1 MILLDSLCGLGTVRH
16 GFFTRIGGVS
26 EGLYAAKNCGF
37 GSGDNPDNVARNR
50 ARCIAGL
57 TDGGAALVTAY
68 QVHSAEAAVVDAPWR
83 PADAPRVDGMATTR
97 ANIALGILTADCAPV
112 LFADPG
118 VPVIGAAHA
127 GWKGAIG
134 GVLESTVSAM
144 VSLGAEL
151 ERIVAAVGPCIAQA
165 SYEVGPEFRDRFV
178 EDDPANSRFFRDG
191 ERPDHPHFDLK
202 GYVAMRLAGLGL
214 AGVEVDERD
223 TVAEEEQF
231 FSYRRATLNG
241 EEDYGRLLSAIMIEN

>member
-83 PADAPRVDGMATTR
+83 PEDAPRVDGMATTR

-112 LFADPG
+112 LFADDEAG
-118 VPVIGAAHA
+118 VIGAAHA
-127 GWKGAIG
+127 GWRGALD
-134 GVLESTVSAM
+134 GVLAETVRAM
-144 VSLGAEL
+144 EALGAARA
-151 ERIVAAVGPCIAQA
+151 RIAAAVGPCIAQE
-165 SYEVGPEFRDRFV
+165 SYEVGEEFPAPFVVPGKRQSRGLPVAGCLDRDQQ
-178 EDDPANSRFFRDG
+178 
-191 ERPDHPHFDLK
+191 K
-202 GYVAMRLAGLGL
+202 
-214 AGVEVDERD
+214 
-223 TVAEEEQF
+223 
-231 FSYRRATLNG
+231 ATG
-241 EEDYGRLLSAIMIEN
+241 GG